1 MLIRRMKKIATAG
14 FTFIEVM
21 VAVAIIAIALV
32 TLIGSQSQSVSI
44 AGEARFDI
52 MASLLA
58 QQKLTEIEAGNFD
71 ALFSDEGDFGK
82 PYPDYRWH
90 TEVQSLGED
99 ETGLAGTGGMLKIV
113 NLTVTRTGDER
124 SSYLVRDLV
133 MAGPNAQGQ

>member
-14 FTFIEVM
+14 FTFLEVM

-58 QQKLTEIEAGNFD
+58 QQKLTEIEAGNFA
-71 ALFSDEGDFGK
+71 ALFSDQGDFGK
-82 PYPDYRWH
+82 QYPDYRWR
-90 TEVQSLGED
+90 TVVQSLSED
-99 ETGLAGTGGMLKIV
+99 ETGLSGTGGMLKAV
-113 NLTVTRTGDER
+113 DLTVTRTGDAR
-124 SSYLVRDLV
+124 SSYLVREVV
-133 MAGPNAQGQ
+133 MADPAAKE

>member
-1 MLIRRMKKIATAG
+1 MLTCRMKKISAAG
-14 FTFIEVM
+14 FTFLEVM

-71 ALFSDEGDFGK
+71 SLFSDEGDFGK
-82 PYPDYRWH
+82 QYPDYRWH
-90 TEVQSLGED
+90 TVVQSLGED
-99 ETGLAGTGGMLKIV
+99 ETGLSGTGGMLKAV
-113 NLTVTRTGDER
+113 DLTVTRTGDAR
-124 SSYLVRDLV
+124 SSYIVRDVV
-133 MAGPNAQGQ
+133 MADPKE

>member
-1 MLIRRMKKIATAG
+1 MLIRRMKKIATTG
-14 FTFIEVM
+14 FTFLEVM

-71 ALFSDEGDFGK
+71 ALFSDEGDFGQQ
-82 PYPDYRWH
+82 YPDYRWH

-99 ETGLAGTGGMLKIV
+99 ETGLSGTGGMLKIV

-124 SSYLVRDLV
+124 SSYLVRDVV
-133 MAGPNAQGQ
+133 MADPNAKE

>member
-1 MLIRRMKKIATAG
+1 MFIRRMKKIATAG
-14 FTFIEVM
+14 FTFLEVM

-71 ALFSDEGDFGK
+71 ALFSDGGDFGQQ
-82 PYPDYRWH
+82 YPDYRWH

-99 ETGLAGTGGMLKIV
+99 ETGLSGTGGMLKIV

-124 SSYLVRDLV
+124 SSYLVRDVV
-133 MAGPNAQGQ
+133 MTDPAAQE